1 MRVGFYTVKAVILG
15 LVPRIQNPGAGHG
28 RIFGETGSL
37 DPRHKGEDAGV
48 ERREIYPFTLPAS
61 MPRM

>member
-1 MRVGFYTVKAVILG
+1 MCVGSYTIKAVILR

-37 DPRHKGEDAGV
+37 DHRHKGEDDELWARGV
-48 ERREIYPFTLPAS
+48 GAESRELAHV
-61 MPRM
+61 

>member
-37 DPRHKGEDAGV
+37 DPRHKGEDDELWARGV
-48 ERREIYPFTLPAS
+48 GAERRELAHV
-61 MPRM
+61 